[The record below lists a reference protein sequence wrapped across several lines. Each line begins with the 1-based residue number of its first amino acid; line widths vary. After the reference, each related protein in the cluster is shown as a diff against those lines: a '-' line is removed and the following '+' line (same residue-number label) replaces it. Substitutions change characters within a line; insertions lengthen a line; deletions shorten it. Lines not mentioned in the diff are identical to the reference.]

1 MNIENLVSF
10 FQDVPLLENI
20 EKKELINIANAVV
33 IRDFEK
39 GKTVFYEDD
48 KGTSLYII
56 ISGSVKITIYSD
68 DGREHVIGYLKE
80 KDFFGELSLIDGQPR
95 STSIIALDKLKV
107 ITLSRDNF
115 LSLLKSNPEI
125 ISKIITSLCKK
136 IRQTDS
142 HISDLAFLTA
152 PGRVARQLL
161 RMAEDTGIVDGNSIR
176 IEHNLTRQEMANI
189 SNTTRE
195 TLTRIV
201 MSFQDDG
208 IISNDKN
215 IIIIH
220 DKLALKERVI

>member
-20 EKKELINIANAVV
+20 EKKELINVANAVV

-136 IRQTDS
+136 IRKTDS

-161 RMAEDTGIVDGNSIR
+161 RMAEDTGKVDGNSVI

>member
-1 MNIENLVSF
+1 MNTEELLSF
-10 FQDVPLLENI
+10 FQEVPLLKDI
-20 EKKELINIANAVV
+20 EKKELTNIANAVV
-33 IRDFEK
+33 VRDFEK

-56 ISGSVKITIYSD
+56 ISGSVKVSIYSD
-68 DGREHVIGYLKE
+68 DGREHVIGSLKE

-95 STSIIALDKLKV
+95 STSIVALDKLKV

-115 LSLLKSNPEI
+115 IQLLKTNPEI
-125 ISKIITSLCKK
+125 ISKIIESLCKK
-136 IRQTDS
+136 IRKTDS

-152 PGRVARQLL
+152 PGRVARQILKL
-161 RMAEDTGIVDGNSIR
+161 AQEIGKEVGNTIV

-201 MSFQDDG
+201 MAFQEEG
-208 IISNDKN
+208 IISNEKN
-215 IIIIH
+215 TIVIH
-220 DKLALKERVI
+220 NKLALKEKVI